1 MRLYGLL
8 GLGLSSG
15 FMMPPIIPSLVVSE
29 HSLRHQ
35 ATGNAEVGACDEVPP
50 TPSPIR
56 VSVFALDPP
65 QKFYIFS
72 P

>member
-1 MRLYGLL
+1 MYGLL
-8 GLGLSSG
+8 GLGLGRG
-15 FMMPPIIPSLVVSE
+15 FMMPVIIPSLVVSE
-29 HSLRHQ
+29 HSLRPW

-50 TPSPIR
+50 TPSPILGA
-56 VSVFALDPP
+56 VAVLDPP

>member
-1 MRLYGLL
+1 MYGLL
-8 GLGLSSG
+8 GLGMSRG
-15 FMMPPIIPSLVVSE
+15 FMMPAIIPSLVVSE
-29 HSLRHQ
+29 HSLRPW

-50 TPSPIR
+50 TPSPILGA
-56 VSVFALDPP
+56 VAVLDPP

>member
-1 MRLYGLL
+1 
-8 GLGLSSG
+8 
-15 FMMPPIIPSLVVSE
+15 MMPAIIPSLVVSE

-35 ATGNAEVGACDEVPP
+35 ATGNAGVGSCDEVPP
-50 TPSPIR
+50 TPSPILGA
-56 VSVFALDPP
+56 VAVLDPP